1 MLLANKPIHSLLELL
16 TGLTIVSHM
25 KMVVRNGAED
35 NTRDAM
41 KWKEGEWDRRKG
53 PTWWIR
59 VKGALL

>member
-41 KWKEGEWDRRKG
+41 K
-53 PTWWIR
+53 
-59 VKGALL
+59 